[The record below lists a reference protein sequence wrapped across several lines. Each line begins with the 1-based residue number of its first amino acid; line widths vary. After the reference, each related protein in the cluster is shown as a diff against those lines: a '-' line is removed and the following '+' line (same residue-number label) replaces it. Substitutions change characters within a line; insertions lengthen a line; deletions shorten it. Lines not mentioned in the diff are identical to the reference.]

1 MVVITYP
8 TPIENET
15 SLINKMFEKGLPL
28 LHVRKPNMS
37 YEELVKWVN
46 NIDNYYHPYLVI
58 HIPTIVINNNEHVFK
73 QYKALINKINST
85 YTHLSTTDCL
95 YVNNYS
101 VELPKLSTSVHC
113 ISEVNKLS
121 TNIDRAF
128 ISPIY
133 PSISK
138 RGYIPTIDWTEEL
151 KQRTNNRVT
160 LVALGGITPFHIE
173 SIHTMGFDDY
183 ALLGTIW
190 EAEQPL
196 KQFELCQYYDQLH
209 WQ

>member
-8 TPIENET
+8 TPIVNET

-37 YEELVKWVN
+37 ITELELWIK
-46 NIDNYYHPYLVI
+46 NIDKYYYPNLVI
-58 HIPTIVINNNEHVFK
+58 HIPNTVINNYNGIFE
-73 QYKALINKINST
+73 QDIALINNINST
-85 YTHLSTTDCL
+85 YTHLSTGNCSF
-95 YVNNYS
+95 VNNYS
-101 VELPKLSTSVHC
+101 GLLPKLSTSAHC
-113 ISEVNKLS
+113 ITEVNKLS
-121 TNIDRAF
+121 TAIDRVF

-138 RGYIPTIDWTEEL
+138 KGYVSTINWKEEIQ
-151 KQRTNNRVT
+151 QRTNFNTT
-160 LVALGGITPFHIE
+160 LVALGGITPHRIKE
-173 SIHTMGFDDY
+173 LSTMGFDDY

-190 EAEQPL
+190 EADQPL
-196 KQFELCQYYDQLH
+196 KQFELCQHYDQLH